1 MRFEKQNL
9 HVLIQYGCFC
19 WRAATNAFALS
30 FLSNESL
37 CPVSTT
43 KELFSSFTHLITK
56 VEGSNSLAEWNLL
69 TEYQHESSIFFFT
82 FAFTEV

>member
-1 MRFEKQNL
+1 MGASVGERPLTPLLCPFS
-9 HVLIQYGCFC
+9 
-19 WRAATNAFALS
+19 ATNHSVLS
-30 FLSNESL
+30 QQSL

-43 KELFSSFTHLITK
+43 KELFSSFTDLITK